1 MDNKHVL
8 SSFSL
13 IERYCNSVNCDY
25 CIIKDICEC
34 TYDEIG
40 IPYDWVSTIEKRIK
54 RIEQEKY
61 KKNKRKGE

>member
-13 IERYCNSVNCDY
+13 IERYCNSENCDC

-40 IPYDWVSTIEKRIK
+40 IPCDWVRTIEKRIK
-54 RIEQEKY
+54 SNEL
-61 KKNKRKGE
+61 KKGIRNE

>member
-8 SSFSL
+8 SLFSL
-13 IERYCNSVNCDY
+13 IDTYCNSANCDY

-40 IPYDWVSTIEKRIK
+40 IPYHWVKTIEKRIK
-54 RIEQEKY
+54 RIEWEKD
-61 KKNKRKGE
+61 KKNRGKGE